1 MNRKVF
7 KNLKYLII
15 PLLILGLL
23 AALLS
28 SLGVFSPKTDLLAS
42 HFEPTITELYPMES
56 FVSEKTEGLTRY
68 AENEYLILWVNEQSG
83 TFAVEDRAGKTTWYS
98 SPLDDPEQAENK
110 VNIDA
115 ADQNYMN
122 SVISLSYYH
131 PSGTRQYLYSNKD
144 SVKRNQYL
152 IAKTGGG
159 VRMTFVFGNL
169 EAALMPVPA
178 SISGKDFEEKVI
190 QNADIT
196 TEDLFNIKRYYIKD
210 STGDYVFGANLGKVA
225 QQSALEIF
233 IRLGIDPA
241 KDFAASES
249 ETGGSAK
256 NPLFAVSVDISLE
269 GKNVKISIPVD
280 EMKFT
285 RTFPI
290 AGIALNEYFGAG
302 SADDEGYIVVPDG
315 SGSLIYFNSPKKAE
329 GSFSFPIYGEDV
341 TKGLRFRDEIS
352 QSAALPIFGISKND
366 QGFLAVVEQG
376 ASLASV
382 SGSKS
387 NTVKRPYSNV
397 YPEFILIDQSSV
409 VLGEGEYDAKAYT
422 YQKSIYEGDLSV
434 RYSFLES
441 GLSGYAAMANRYR
454 ESLISTISDLALKT
468 DKKTQNTSIPFYIE
482 FIGAVNGNQSF
493 LGLSYKGLE
502 PLTTFAQVSEV
513 VGKMQ
518 EDGVK
523 NINVRLT
530 GFFNGGY
537 DQSLP
542 VRFSPLSRL
551 GGKAGFR
558 RLMEYASL
566 DSFTVYPDVVFQTAY
581 PGDGYN
587 INRQSSKTMDG
598 RNARIYSY
606 YNNVTQKGER
616 PRYILSPDKLQK
628 VVSSW
633 LSKAT
638 SLDITT
644 VALQDLG
651 SRLYQDFNTK
661 KPVTREDTL
670 AIVQAQLS
678 GIRGKTGRIMMD
690 YANAYAI
697 PYADTIMNVPMSDS
711 GYLFEDQSVPFYQIA
726 VRGIADYAGNPWNTK
741 ADTMYEFLK
750 SVEYGAGIHYRWI
763 YEPSQSTKNT
773 EQSKLFSLNYLSE
786 YDQAIKN
793 YRQAD
798 TVLGPLQNQ
807 LIIRHDAVTDVENVT
822 VTEYE
827 NGTRIYVNYNNFN
840 IEIDGIQIDALSFAG
855 KEGGLK

>member
-1 MNRKVF
+1 MNRKVI
-7 KNLKYLII
+7 KNLKYLVI
-15 PLLILGLL
+15 PVLILALL
-23 AALLS
+23 AALS
-28 SLGVFSPKTDLLAS
+28 ASLGVFRPKTDLLAS
-42 HFEPTITELYPMES
+42 HFEPAITELYPMES
-56 FVSEKTEGLTRY
+56 FVSEKSPGMTRY
-68 AENEYLILWVNEQSG
+68 AENEYLILLVNEQSG
-83 TFAVEDRAGKTTWYS
+83 TFAVEDKTNKTTWYS
-98 SPLDDPEQAENK
+98 SPLDDPEQAEIK
-110 VNIDA
+110 ADIDA

-122 SVISLSYYH
+122 SIISLSYYH

-144 SVKRNQYL
+144 SVRREQYL
-152 IAKTGGG
+152 IEKTEEG
-159 VRMTFVFGNL
+159 VHMTFVFGNL

-178 SISGKDFEEKVI
+178 SIAGKDFDEKVL
-190 QNADIT
+190 QNETISV
-196 TEDLFNIKRYYIKD
+196 EDLFNIKRYYIKD
-210 STGDYVFGANLGKVA
+210 ATGDYVFGANLGKVA

-233 IRLGIDPA
+233 TRLGIDPE

-249 ETGGSAK
+249 EAGGSAK

-269 GKNVKISIPVD
+269 GENIRISIPVD
-280 EMKFT
+280 ELKFT

-302 SADDEGYIVVPDG
+302 TAEDDGYLLIPDG
-315 SGSLIYFNSPKKAE
+315 SGSLIDFGSPKKTE
-329 GSFSFPIYGEDV
+329 GSFSFPVYGEDV
-341 TKGLRFRDEIS
+341 TKGLRFREEIA
-352 QSAALPIFGISKND
+352 QSAALPVFGISKND
-366 QGFLAVVEQG
+366 QGFLAVIEQG

-387 NTVKRPYSNV
+387 NTVKRPYSNI
-397 YPEFILIDQSSV
+397 YPEFSLIDQSSV

-434 RYSFLES
+434 RYSFLDS
-441 GLSGYAAMANRYR
+441 GRSGYAAMANRYR
-454 ESLISTISDLALKT
+454 ESLLDAIVDLELKT
-468 DKKTQNTSIPFYIE
+468 EEKMADDGIPFYIE

-502 PLTTFAQVSEV
+502 PLTTFAQVGEV
-513 VGKMQ
+513 VGRMQ
-518 EDGVK
+518 EDGVG

-551 GGKAGFR
+551 GGRSGFR
-558 RLMEYASL
+558 RLMDDAAL
-566 DSFTVYPDVVFQTAY
+566 DAFTVYPDVVFQTAY

-616 PRYILSPDKLQK
+616 PRYILSPDKLQT

-633 LSKAT
+633 LSKAVK
-638 SLDITT
+638 LDITA
-644 VALQDLG
+644 VSLQDLG
-651 SRLYQDFNTK
+651 SRLYQDFSTK
-661 KPVTREDTL
+661 SPITREDTL
-670 AIVQAQLS
+670 AIVLAQLS
-678 GIRGKTGRIMMD
+678 GIHEKTGSIMMD

-697 PYADTIMNVPMSDS
+697 PYADTILNVPMTDS
-711 GYLFEDQSVPFYQIA
+711 SYLFEDRAVPFYQIA
-726 VRGIADYAGNPWNTK
+726 VRGIADYAGSPWNTK
-741 ADTMYEFLK
+741 TDIAFEFLK

-763 YEPSQSTKNT
+763 YAPSQSTKNT

-786 YDQAIKN
+786 YDQAVQY
-793 YRQAD
+793 YRLAD
-798 TVLGPLQNQ
+798 EILRPLQNIPI
-807 LIIRHDAVTDVENVT
+807 LDHDAATDVENVT

-827 NGTRIYVNYNNFN
+827 NGTKIYVNYNNFDV
-840 IEIDGIQIDALSFAG
+840 EIDGLQIEALSFAG
-855 KEGGLK
+855 KGGDQK